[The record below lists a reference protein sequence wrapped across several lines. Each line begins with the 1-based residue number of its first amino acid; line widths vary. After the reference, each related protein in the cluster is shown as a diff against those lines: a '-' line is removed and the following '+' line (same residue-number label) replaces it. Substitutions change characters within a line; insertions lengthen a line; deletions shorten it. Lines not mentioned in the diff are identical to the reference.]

1 MPLLSGEA
9 PERFT
14 RMHADELELD
24 VELVRGLLDEQF
36 PQWAGRT
43 IERVP
48 SSGTDNALFRVGD
61 DLVARLPR
69 VSGAVRGL
77 EKELRWLP
85 ELAPRLPVEVPL
97 PLAQGTPAERYPWT
111 WAVYPWLDGGNPA
124 SGGADG
130 AVDDLAAFV
139 GALRRLD
146 LADGPPGRRSSLG
159 RVDDAVRAGL
169 AELQGTIDV
178 DATTAAWDEARAAP
192 EWPGPPVWTHGDLLP
207 GNLLLRGGRLS
218 GVIDWGVVGV
228 GDPAC
233 DMLGAWSVLS
243 PGARRRFREMLA
255 VDDATWARGRGWA
268 LTVGIVGIPYY
279 RETNPPFAAM
289 GKYLVEEVLA
299 ERSREA

>member
-24 VELVRGLLDEQF
+24 AELVRRLLAEQL

-48 SSGTDNALFRVGD
+48 SSGTDNALFRLGD

-69 VSGAVRGL
+69 VGGAVRGL

-85 ELAPRLPVEVPL
+85 ELAPRLPVDVPA
-97 PLAQGTPAERYPWT
+97 PLARGAPAEDYPWT
-111 WAVYPWLDGGNPA
+111 WAVYPWLDGENPDP
-124 SGGADG
+124 GGADG

-139 GALRRLD
+139 QALHRLD
-146 LADGPPGRRSSLG
+146 LPDGPSGRRSSLA
-159 RVDDAVRAGL
+159 RVDDGVRAGL
-169 AELQGTIDV
+169 AELHGTIDV
-178 DATTAAWDEARAAP
+178 GAATAAWDEALAAP
-192 EWPGPPVWTHGDLLP
+192 EWPGPPVWTHGDLLT
-207 GNLLLRGGRLS
+207 GNVLLRGGRLA

-233 DMLGAWSVLS
+233 DMLAPWSVLS
-243 PGARRRFREMLA
+243 ARTRDRFRAALG

-279 RETNPPFAAM
+279 QDTNPPFAAM
-289 GKYLVEEVLA
+289 GKHMVEEVLA
-299 ERSREA
+299 ERAARH